1 MAKTVY
7 KKKIK
12 NGKEYYFFR
21 LRHENLDKPKDIYAK
36 TVKEL
41 ETKIKNITNELE
53 HGVKTNEVLFG
64 DFFKDWLYDVKFVGL
79 KPRSKMTYYNILKN
93 YIKNSNIYNI
103 KLKSLKA
110 IDIQKFLNE
119 LYSKQVANSTL
130 TLVNKL
136 IAPCIRYAYNNGYII
151 KDFSR
156 MYSIPKKS
164 ENDKIEKVKPF
175 TIEEQK
181 IFLKAIE
188 GHRFE
193 VLFLVALYTGL
204 RQGEILALTWED
216 IDFNKNTIIVS
227 KTVSRVKD
235 ISKNLQSRTYIKV
248 GSPKTSKGNR
258 VVPLPDFLVKRLK
271 QYKLIKKEESLK
283 IGIQFKESS
292 NLFTT
297 RNGNILQASDLTN
310 IFKKILLSA
319 NLKDRKF
326 HDLRHTYATRLFELG
341 ESAKTVQELLGHSS
355 ISITLDIYTHVLKE
369 TKESAAKKL
378 NELSKTFNLKNL

>member
-21 LRHENLDKPKDIYAK
+21 LRHENLEKPKDIYAK

-64 DFFKDWLYDVKFVGL
+64 DFLKDWLYDVKFIGL
-79 KPRSKMTYYNILKN
+79 KSRSKMLYDSIFRK
-93 YIKNSNIYNI
+93 YIVNNEIYNI

-110 IDIQKFLNE
+110 IDVQKYFNK
-119 LYSKQVANSTL
+119 LYQKDVSNSLLSVANRI
-130 TLVNKL
+130 

-156 MYSIPKKS
+156 MYSVPKKS
-164 ENDKIEKVKPF
+164 ETNDKKVKPF
-175 TIEEQK
+175 TLEEQK
-181 IFLKAIE
+181 RFLKAIE
-188 GHRFE
+188 GHRYE

-204 RQGEILALTWED
+204 RKGEILALTWND
-216 IDFNKNTIIVS
+216 IDFIKNTVTVS
-227 KTVSRVKD
+227 KTAGRVIDITKDSR
-235 ISKNLQSRTYIKV
+235 SKEYIKV
-248 GSPKTSKGNR
+248 GTPKTAKGNR

-271 QYKLIKKEESLK
+271 QYKLFKKEESLK
-283 IGIQFKESS
+283 IGIQFKESN
-292 NLFTT
+292 NLFTAKT
-297 RNGNILQASDLTN
+297 GNIVAPPNLHEA
-310 IFKKILLSA
+310 FKEILLKVG
-319 NLKDRKF
+319 LEDRKF

-355 ISITLDIYTHVLKE
+355 ISMTLDIYTHVLKE

-378 NELSKTFNLKNL
+378 DELSKTFN

>member
-53 HGVKTNEVLFG
+53 HGVKTNGVLFG
-64 DFFKDWLYDVKFVGL
+64 DFFKDWLYDVKFIGL
-79 KPRSKMTYYNILKN
+79 KPKTKMLYDSVFRN
-93 YIKNSNIYNI
+93 YIKNNEIYNI

-110 IDIQKFLNE
+110 IDVQKYFNK
-119 LYSKQVANSTL
+119 LYQNDVSNSL
-130 TLVNKL
+130 LSIINKL
-136 IAPCIRYAYNNGYII
+136 IAPCVRYAYNNAYII
-151 KDFSR
+151 KDFSK

-164 ENDKIEKVKPF
+164 EKNEKKVKPF
-175 TIEEQK
+175 TIKEQK
-181 IFLKAIE
+181 IFLKTIE
-188 GHRFE
+188 GHKYE

-204 RQGEILALTWED
+204 REGEILALTWND
-216 IDFNKNTIIVS
+216 IDFIKNTVTVN
-227 KTVSRVKD
+227 KTVSRVVDVTKEGRG
-235 ISKNLQSRTYIKV
+235 KEYVKV
-248 GSPKTSKGNR
+248 GTPKTAKGNR
-258 VVPLPDFLVKRLK
+258 VVPLPNNLVKRLK
-271 QYKLIKKEESLK
+271 QYKLFKKEESFK
-283 IGIQFKESS
+283 IGIQFKESN

-297 RNGNILQASDLTN
+297 RNGSIISVPNLHRSFKEILFKADLED
-310 IFKKILLSA
+310 K
-319 NLKDRKF
+319 KF

-355 ISITLDIYTHVLKE
+355 ISMTLDIYTHVLKE
-369 TKESAAKKL
+369 TKETAVKKL
-378 NELSKTFNLKNL
+378 DELSKTFN

>member
-41 ETKIKNITNELE
+41 ETKIKNITNELN
-53 HGVKTNEVLFG
+53 HGVKANEIIFG
-64 DFFKDWLYDVKFVGL
+64 DFLKDWLYDVKFIGL
-79 KPRSKMTYYNILKN
+79 KPKTKMLYDSVFRNH
-93 YIKNSNIYNI
+93 IKNNEIYNI

-110 IDIQKFLNE
+110 IDVQKYF
-119 LYSKQVANSTL
+119 
-130 TLVNKL
+130 NKL
-136 IAPCIRYAYNNGYII
+136 YQKDVSNSLLSTTNKIIAPCIRYAYNNGYII

-156 MYSIPKKS
+156 MYSVPKKS
-164 ENDKIEKVKPF
+164 ETNDKKVKPF
-175 TIEEQK
+175 TLEEQK
-181 IFLKAIE
+181 EFLKAIE
-188 GHRFE
+188 GHRHE

-204 RQGEILALTWED
+204 REGEILALTWND
-216 IDFNKNTIIVS
+216 IDFIKNTITVS
-227 KTVSRVKD
+227 KTVSIVVD
-235 ISKNLQSRTYIKV
+235 ITKESRSKGYISI
-248 GSPKTSKGNR
+248 GTPKTVKGNR

-271 QYKLIKKEESLK
+271 QYKLFKKEESLK
-283 IGIQFKESS
+283 IGIQFKESN

-297 RNGNILQASDLTN
+297 RNGTMLSAVNLQRM
-310 IFKKILLSA
+310 FKEILLKA
-319 NLKDRKF
+319 GIENRKF

-355 ISITLDIYTHVLKE
+355 ISMTLDIYTHVLKE
-369 TKESAAKKL
+369 TKETAIEKL
-378 NELSKTFNLKNL
+378 DELSKTFN

>member
-64 DFFKDWLYDVKFVGL
+64 DFLKDWLYDVKFIGL
-79 KPRSKMTYYNILKN
+79 KPKTKMLYDSVFRNH
-93 YIKNSNIYNI
+93 IKNNEIYNI

-110 IDIQKFLNE
+110 IDVQKYF
-119 LYSKQVANSTL
+119 
-130 TLVNKL
+130 NKL
-136 IAPCIRYAYNNGYII
+136 YQKDVSNSLLSATNRIIAPCIRYAYNNGYII

-156 MYSIPKKS
+156 MYSVPKKS
-164 ENDKIEKVKPF
+164 ETNDKKVKPF
-175 TIEEQK
+175 TLEEQK
-181 IFLKAIE
+181 KFLKAIE
-188 GHRFE
+188 GHRYE

-204 RQGEILALTWED
+204 REGEILALTWND
-216 IDFNKNTIIVS
+216 IDFIKNTVTVN
-227 KTVSRVKD
+227 KTISRVVNVTKEGR
-235 ISKNLQSRTYIKV
+235 SKEYVKV
-248 GSPKTSKGNR
+248 GTPKTAKGNR
-258 VVPLPDFLVKRLK
+258 IVPLPGFLVKRLK
-271 QYKLIKKEESLK
+271 QYKLFKKEESLK
-283 IGIQFKESS
+283 IGIQFKENN

-297 RNGNILQASDLTN
+297 STGGIIAAPNLQIT
-310 IFKKILLSA
+310 FKEILLKTG
-319 NLKDRKF
+319 LEHRKF

-355 ISITLDIYTHVLKE
+355 ISMTLDIYTHVLKE
-369 TKESAAKKL
+369 TKETAVKKL
-378 NELSKTFNLKNL
+378 DELSKTFN

>member
-41 ETKIKNITNELE
+41 ETKIKNITNELN
-53 HGVKTNEVLFG
+53 HGVKANEIIFG
-64 DFFKDWLYDVKFVGL
+64 DFLKDWLYDVKFIGL
-79 KPRSKMTYYNILKN
+79 KPKTKMLYDSVFRNH
-93 YIKNSNIYNI
+93 IKNNEIYNI

-110 IDIQKFLNE
+110 IDVQKYF
-119 LYSKQVANSTL
+119 
-130 TLVNKL
+130 NKL
-136 IAPCIRYAYNNGYII
+136 YQKDVSNSLLSTTNKIIAPCIRYAYNNGYII

-156 MYSIPKKS
+156 MYSVPKKS
-164 ENDKIEKVKPF
+164 ETNDKKVKPF
-175 TIEEQK
+175 TLEEQK
-181 IFLKAIE
+181 KFLKAIE
-188 GHRFE
+188 GHRHE

-204 RQGEILALTWED
+204 REGEILALTWND
-216 IDFNKNTIIVS
+216 IDFIKNTITIS
-227 KTVSRVKD
+227 KTVSIVVD
-235 ISKNLQSRTYIKV
+235 ITKESRSKGYISI
-248 GSPKTSKGNR
+248 GTPKTVKGNR

-271 QYKLIKKEESLK
+271 QYKLFKKEESLK
-283 IGIQFKESS
+283 IGIQFKESN

-297 RNGNILQASDLTN
+297 RNGTMLSAVNLQRM
-310 IFKKILLSA
+310 FKEILLKA
-319 NLKDRKF
+319 GIENRKF

-355 ISITLDIYTHVLKE
+355 ISMTLDIYTHVLKE
-369 TKESAAKKL
+369 TKETAIEKL
-378 NELSKTFNLKNL
+378 DELSKTFN

>member
-21 LRHENLDKPKDIYAK
+21 LRHENLEKPKDIYAK

-64 DFFKDWLYDVKFVGL
+64 DFLRDWLYDVKFIGL
-79 KPRSKMTYYNILKN
+79 KPLSKMSYDATFRN
-93 YIKNSNIYNI
+93 YIKNDEISNI

-110 IDIQKFLNE
+110 IDVQKYF
-119 LYSKQVANSTL
+119 
-130 TLVNKL
+130 NKL
-136 IAPCIRYAYNNGYII
+136 YQNGVSNSLLHGINRIMAPCIRYAYNNGYII

-156 MYSIPKKS
+156 MYSVPRRHETNAK
-164 ENDKIEKVKPF
+164 KVKPF
-175 TIEEQK
+175 TLEEQK

-188 GHRFE
+188 GHKYE

-204 RQGEILALTWED
+204 REGEILALTWND
-216 IDFNKNTIIVS
+216 IDFIKNTVTVS
-227 KTVSRVKD
+227 KTVSRVRD
-235 ISKNLQSRTYIKV
+235 ITKEGKSKEYVKV
-248 GSPKTSKGNR
+248 STPKTVKGNR
-258 VVPLPDFLVKRLK
+258 VVPLPNYLVKRLK
-271 QYKLIKKEESLK
+271 QYKLFKKEESLK
-283 IGIQFKESS
+283 IGIQFKESN

-297 RNGNILQASDLTN
+297 RTGSIVGVSNLQKS
-310 IFKKILLSA
+310 FKGILLNA
-319 NLKDRKF
+319 GLEDRKF

-355 ISITLDIYTHVLKE
+355 ISMTLDIYTHVLKE

-378 NELSKTFNLKNL
+378 DELSKTFN